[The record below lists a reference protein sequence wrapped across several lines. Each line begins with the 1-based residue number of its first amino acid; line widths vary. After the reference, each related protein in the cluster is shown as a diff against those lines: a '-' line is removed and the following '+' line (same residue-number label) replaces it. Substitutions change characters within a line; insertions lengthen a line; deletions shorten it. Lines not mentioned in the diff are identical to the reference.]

1 MSNADS
7 VSQNTAA
14 NFNNYAIGSVTGAS
28 LGTAGN
34 AVIAIPF
41 FGGGLTVGNAT
52 TNSGQVVLR
61 KITIQNANS
70 NVTAANIA
78 VTISSSGNVAAA
90 NVVVANVV
98 LTNLFS
104 VANWQDLTL
113 AYTANTTVNGFA
125 TQALFVNVNTAVANG
140 TVDIRVYGD
149 VVSF

>member
-14 NFNNYAIGSVTGAS
+14 NFGSYAIGAVTGAS

-41 FGGGLTVGNAT
+41 LGGGLTVGSSAS
-52 TNSGQVVLR
+52 NSGEVILR

-78 VTISSSGNVAAA
+78 VTISSTGNVAAA

-98 LTNLFS
+98 LTNLVNGTNF
-104 VANWQDLTL
+104 QDLTL
-113 AYTANTTVNGFA
+113 AFTANTAVNGFS